1 MGSEM
6 CIRDSSWI
14 AGNKGGC
21 AVRFDFSNT
30 SICFVTAHLAA
41 GFANYDERNRDYEI
55 IDRGLRFQKNRTIAD
70 HDAVIWLG
78 DFNYRIGLSNPS
90 VRELI
95 LQRDYQKLYD
105 NDQVSQMTFMLP
117 DVGLTTTVE
126 STDGS
131 GQGVPV
137 LFRRPN

>member
-1 MGSEM
+1 M
-6 CIRDSSWI
+6 
-14 AGNKGGC
+14 K
-21 AVRFDFSNT
+21 
-30 SICFVTAHLAA
+30 
-41 GFANYDERNRDYEI
+41 
-55 IDRGLRFQKNRTIAD
+55 FQKNRSIAD

-78 DFNYRIGLSNPS
+78 DFNYRIGLGNPS

-105 NDQVSQMTFMLP
+105 NDQVSQTNCVLP

>member
-1 MGSEM
+1 M
-6 CIRDSSWI
+6 
-14 AGNKGGC
+14 
-21 AVRFDFSNT
+21 
-30 SICFVTAHLAA
+30 
-41 GFANYDERNRDYEI
+41 
-55 IDRGLRFQKNRTIAD
+55 
-70 HDAVIWLG
+70 IWLG